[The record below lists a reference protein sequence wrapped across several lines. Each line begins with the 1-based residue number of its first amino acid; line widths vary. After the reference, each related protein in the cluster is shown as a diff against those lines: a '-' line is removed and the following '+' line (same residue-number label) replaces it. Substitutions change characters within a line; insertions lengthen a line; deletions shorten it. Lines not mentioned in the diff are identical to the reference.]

1 MYICDECGALF
12 EEPVRKREYSEE
24 YGDSTAYYCPHCGS
38 EEYTADECPSCHGAK
53 NAQDPVCRKCKLRV
67 KGLLRLFVSDFSR
80 AERAN
85 TWPTFWT
92 ALRWTTLRKEK
103 EFESVSD

>member
-1 MYICDECGALF
+1 MYICDECDTVF
-12 EEPVRKREYSEE
+12 EEPIRKQEYSEE

-67 KGLLRLFVSDFSR
+67 KGLLRLFLHDFTR
-80 AERAN
+80 DERLYLADLIEGCNLDRMIVGAEV
-85 TWPTFWT
+85 PT
-92 ALRWTTLRKEK
+92 E
-103 EFESVSD
+103 

>member
-53 NAQDPVCRKCKLRV
+53 NEHGPVCRKCKLRIR
-67 KGLLRLFVSDFSR
+67 GLLRLFVSDFNR
-80 AERAN
+80 PEREYLAD
-85 TWPTFWT
+85 
-92 ALRWTTLRKEK
+92 LLDGDTLDNIAKG
-103 EFESVSD
+103 DNL

>member
-1 MYICDECGALF
+1 MYICDECGAVF

-24 YGDSTAYYCPHCGS
+24 YGDSTAYYCAYCES

-67 KGLLRLFVSDFSR
+67 KGLLRLFVSDFNR
-80 AERAN
+80 AEREYLADLLDG
-85 TWPTFWT
+85 
-92 ALRWTTLRKEK
+92 ATLDNIAKGERT
-103 EFESVSD
+103 

>member
-1 MYICDECGALF
+1 MYICDACGAVF
-12 EEPVRKREYSEE
+12 DEPIRKQEYSEE

-67 KGLLRLFVSDFSR
+67 KGILRLFVSDFNR
-80 AERAN
+80 AEREYLADLLDG
-85 TWPTFWT
+85 
-92 ALRWTTLRKEK
+92 ATLDNIAKGERI
-103 EFESVSD
+103 

>member
-1 MYICDECGALF
+1 MYICDECGAVF
-12 EEPVRKREYSEE
+12 EDPVRKREYSEE
-24 YGDSTAYYCPHCGS
+24 YGDSTAYYCPYCES

-80 AERAN
+80 PEREYLADLLDG
-85 TWPTFWT
+85 
-92 ALRWTTLRKEK
+92 ATLDNIAKGDN
-103 EFESVSD
+103 F

>member
-1 MYICDECGALF
+1 MYICDECGAVF

-24 YGDSTAYYCPHCGS
+24 YGDSTAYYCAYCES

-67 KGLLRLFVSDFSR
+67 KGLLRLFVSDFNR
-80 AERAN
+80 AEREYLADLLDG
-85 TWPTFWT
+85 
-92 ALRWTTLRKEK
+92 ATLDNIAKGERI
-103 EFESVSD
+103 

>member
-1 MYICDECGALF
+1 MYICDECDTVF
-12 EEPVRKREYSEE
+12 EEPIRKQEYSEE

-67 KGLLRLFVSDFSR
+67 KGLLRLFVSDFNR
-80 AERAN
+80 PEREYLADLLDGE
-85 TWPTFWT
+85 
-92 ALRWTTLRKEK
+92 ALDNIAKGERI
-103 EFESVSD
+103 

>member
-1 MYICDECGALF
+1 MYICDECDAVF
-12 EEPVRKREYSEE
+12 EEPVRKQEYSEE

-67 KGLLRLFVSDFSR
+67 KGLLRLFVSDFNR
-80 AERAN
+80 PEREYLADLLDG
-85 TWPTFWT
+85 
-92 ALRWTTLRKEK
+92 ATLDNIAKGERI
-103 EFESVSD
+103 